1 MLRDLRSRG
10 QRAKVGGSR
19 VYKVAV
25 IGNPNVGKSTLF
37 TRLTREIAHI
47 ANWPGTTVERKEGVL
62 HLNGADVVLVDL
74 PGVYSL
80 AGVSVE
86 EKVAKSYL
94 LKEDWDA
101 VLVLADTLTP
111 ERTLYLAVH
120 VLELTGRAV
129 VALTKW
135 DAAHARGVHV
145 RVEALREALGVPV
158 VAVSA
163 VTGEGLGEL
172 VKALQEVLSDKVGE
186 PLKLDYGPLEHAIAE
201 VEQELASLNLNI
213 RAPPRWIALKLLEG
227 DEDLAKLVEEAGG
240 GAAVRKARELK
251 EAVARSTGLDPEE
264 LAVSRRFNFVDE
276 ICRKAVVRVRVE
288 RGESPL
294 EQFLLSP
301 VLGPLL
307 SVGILIAAYAL
318 VFALNTGFPLN
329 VLFEAAGLS
338 ELAEQLESCTLS
350 GLISGLLDS
359 AIGWLSANLPPT
371 PFAPLLL
378 DGLLRGAALVLSFLP
393 LILMALLV
401 LAFLEDSGVG
411 PYAAA
416 SLHRLFQRV
425 GLSGR
430 AVYPLLIGL
439 GCNVPAVMASRTAPE
454 EAERRQ
460 LMVAVPFVPCQA
472 RLVLLL
478 AFASAYFADSPLLAA
493 AAFASAYAAALG
505 LFAATSVVARGALGV
520 TEAPELVLELP
531 PLHRPSLKV
540 LWWISWDYA
549 KHYLKRAGLVIFGL
563 SLVVWGLTSY
573 GPSGPAEPG
582 ESYAALAG
590 RGLAPLMALLGLS
603 GSKAESMAF
612 AALAGLVAKETVLL
626 SLAAYQGSADPVE
639 ALKLLGLSRAQALAL
654 AVFFT
659 TYMPCVATIAAIY
672 KESGSAK
679 LTAAAVA
686 WSILASTAVSWV
698 VYAVASTLG
707 F

>member
-1 MLRDLRSRG
+1 MVKMSS
-10 QRAKVGGSR
+10 GGR

-25 IGNPNVGKSTLF
+25 VGNPNVGKSTLF

-62 HLNGADVVLVDL
+62 HLDGADVVLVDL

-86 EKVAKSYL
+86 EKVARDYI
-94 LKEDWDA
+94 LKGGWDA
-101 VLVLADTLTP
+101 VLVLVDSLAP

-145 RVEALREALGVPV
+145 RVEALRRALGVPV

-172 VKALQEVLSDKVGE
+172 VKALQEVLSGGVGE
-186 PLKLDYGPLEHAIAE
+186 PLRVDYGLLEPAITE
-201 VEQELASLNLNI
+201 VERELAGLNLGI
-213 RAPPRWIALKLLEG
+213 KAPSRWIALKLLEG
-227 DEDLAKLVEEAGG
+227 DEDLAKLVEAVGG
-240 GAAVRKARELK
+240 DAVVRKARELR
-251 EAVARSTGLDPEE
+251 EAVARSAGVDPEE
-264 LAVSRRFNFVDE
+264 LTVSRRFNLVDE
-276 ICRKAVVRVRVE
+276 ISKKAVVRMRVE
-288 RGESPL
+288 RDERAL
-294 EQFLLSP
+294 EKLFLSP
-301 VLGPLL
+301 VLGPVL
-307 SVGILIAAYAL
+307 SVGILFAAYAL

-329 VLFEAAGLS
+329 VLLEAVGLS
-338 ELAEQLESCTLS
+338 ELAEHLESYTLS
-350 GLISGLLDS
+350 GLISSFFDS
-359 AIGWLSANLPPT
+359 VAGWLRASLPPT
-371 PFAPLLL
+371 PLASLLV
-378 DGLLRGAALVLSFLP
+378 DGLLGGLALVLSFLP
-393 LILMALLV
+393 LILMALLI
-401 LAFLEDSGVG
+401 LALLEDSGVG

-430 AVYPLLIGL
+430 AAYPLLIGL

-472 RLVLLL
+472 RLVVLL

-493 AAFASAYAAALG
+493 AVFASAYAAALG
-505 LFAATSVVARGALGV
+505 LFAVTSVVVRRTLDA
-520 TEAPELVLELP
+520 TEAPELALELP
-531 PLHRPSLKV
+531 PIHRPSFKV

-573 GPSGPAEPG
+573 GPSGAAAPG
-582 ESYAALAG
+582 ESYAALVG
-590 RGLAPLMALLGLS
+590 RVLAPLMTLFGLS
-603 GSKAESMAF
+603 GSKAETAAF

-639 ALKLLGLSRAQALAL
+639 ALKLLELSRAQALAL
-654 AVFFT
+654 AIFFT
-659 TYMPCVATIAAIY
+659 TYMPCVATIATIHR
-672 KESGSAK
+672 ESGSAK
-679 LTAAAVA
+679 LTAAAVV
-686 WSILASTAVSWV
+686 WSITASMAVSWV
-698 VYAVASTLG
+698 VYAVASSLG

>member
-1 MLRDLRSRG
+1 MAGVGSSR
-10 QRAKVGGSR
+10 R

-25 IGNPNVGKSTLF
+25 VGNPNVGKSTLF

-62 HLNGADVVLVDL
+62 HLDGAEVVLVDL

-80 AGVSVE
+80 SGVSVE
-86 EKVAKSYL
+86 ERVARDYIL
-94 LKEDWDA
+94 NGDWDA
-101 VLVLADTLTP
+101 VLVLVDSLAP

-120 VLELTGRAV
+120 ALELTGRAV

-145 RVEALREALGVPV
+145 HVEALRGALGVPV

-172 VKALQEVLSDKVGE
+172 VKALQEVLGGGVGKPLRVNYGLLE
-186 PLKLDYGPLEHAIAE
+186 PAIAE
-201 VEQELASLNLNI
+201 VEQELAGLNLGI
-213 RAPPRWIALKLLEG
+213 RAPTRWIALKLLEG
-227 DEDLAKLVEEAGG
+227 DEDLVKLVEAAGG
-240 GAAVRKARELK
+240 ETAVRRARELR
-251 EAVARSTGLDPEE
+251 EAVARSAGVDPEE
-264 LAVSRRFNFVDE
+264 LTVSSRFNFVDE
-276 ICRKAVVRVRVE
+276 IAKRAVVRMRVE
-288 RGESPL
+288 KDERAL
-294 EQFLLSP
+294 ERFFLSP
-301 VLGPLL
+301 VLGPTL
-307 SVGILIAAYAL
+307 SVAILVAAYAL
-318 VFALNTGFPLN
+318 VFTLNTGFPLN
-329 VLFEAAGLS
+329 VLLEAVGLS
-338 ELAEQLESCTLS
+338 ELAERVESYTLS
-350 GLISGLLDS
+350 GLISGLFDS
-359 AIGWLSANLPPT
+359 IASWLRASLPAT
-371 PFAPLLL
+371 PLASLLV
-378 DGLLRGAALVLSFLP
+378 DGLLGGLALVLSFLP

-401 LAFLEDSGVG
+401 LAFLEDSGLG

-416 SLHRLFQRV
+416 SLHRLFQKA

-430 AVYPLLIGL
+430 AAYPLLIGL

-505 LFAATSVVARGALGV
+505 LFAATSVVARRALGA
-520 TEAPELVLELP
+520 TEAPELALELP
-531 PLHRPSLKV
+531 PLHRPSIKV

-549 KHYLKRAGLVIFGL
+549 KHYLKRGGLVIFGL
-563 SLVVWGLTSY
+563 SLIVWGLTSY

-603 GSKAESMAF
+603 GSKAESVAF

-639 ALKLLGLSRAQALAL
+639 ALKLLELSRAQALAL